1 VTADPYPGYAWLREH
16 DPVCPVGGTHS
27 PGRTWLVTRYDDV
40 RACLADRRLRSG
52 APVNPDPHP
61 PVLSQLDDPRHS
73 GLRRLVAAAFT
84 PAAISRLRDR
94 TARTCADA
102 VESFA
107 GRGHADLV
115 AEYTREVP
123 VAVVHDLLG
132 VPEAERAPAADVLDM
147 WFRAK
152 FQQPRDEVKL
162 AEMLG
167 YVRRLVAY
175 KRSNPG
181 DDLPTRLIESGAL
194 TGDELEVMVMMLI
207 GAGHITTVQFLGT
220 TVLRL
225 LDHPGR
231 RAALLGG
238 DIDWSRAVNELL
250 RLDSPDHVA
259 EYRYAGEDM
268 AIADSHVGE
277 GDMVLLSL
285 AAANRDPNRFPDPDT
300 LDFTR
305 DARPHLA
312 FGHGAHT
319 CPGSHLVKMETE
331 IAITTLFDRLP
342 DLTLDIPRGEI
353 DWAYAPTFRGP
364 RALPVT
370 FTPREP
376 MATPA
381 PEDATETGN
390 VTARS

>member
-1 VTADPYPGYAWLREH
+1 MTADPYPGYAWLREH
-16 DPVCPVGGTHS
+16 DPVCPLDDPHT

-40 RACLADRRLRSG
+40 RACLADRRLSSG

-61 PVLSQLDDPRHS
+61 PGLSNLDDPEHAR
-73 GLRRLVAAAFT
+73 LRRLIAAAFT
-84 PAAISRLRDR
+84 PAAVSRLRDGI
-94 TARTCADA
+94 ARTCAHA

-115 AEYTREVP
+115 AEYTRELP

-132 VPEAERAPAADVLDM
+132 VPGAERAPAAEVLDM
-147 WFRAK
+147 WYRGK
-152 FQQPRDEVKL
+152 FQQPRDEAKL
-162 AEMLG
+162 AEVLA
-167 YVRRLVAY
+167 YVRRLTAY
-175 KRSNPG
+175 KRSHPG

-194 TGDELEVMVMMLI
+194 TGDELEVMVMTLI
-207 GAGHITTVQFLGT
+207 GAGHITTIQLLGT

-225 LDHPGR
+225 LGDPGQ

-268 AIADSHVGE
+268 TIGDARVGK

-285 AAANRDPNRFPDPDT
+285 AAANHDPNRFPDPGA
-300 LDFTR
+300 LDLTR

-312 FGHGAHT
+312 FGHGPHT
-319 CPGSHLVKMETE
+319 CLGSHLVKLETE
-331 IAITTLFDRLP
+331 IAITTLFGRLP
-342 DLTLDIPRGEI
+342 DLTLDIPSGEV
-353 DWAYAPTFRGP
+353 DWGYAPTFRGP
-364 RALPVT
+364 QALPVT
-370 FTPREP
+370 FTPPDEP
-376 MATPA
+376 ISSSPPGNATNR
-381 PEDATETGN
+381 GN
-390 VTARS
+390 VAE